1 LLCKYLIEYSK
12 SPFHIPPLSIHSCPG
27 SKFSLSGEETI
38 VLTHQIRGSW
48 SLSHSLLRLLIHIWK
63 IWVAFQLFTLFLFF
77 FFFNN
82 LGVKRLGTTILV
94 YLIIEFWNDVEILSS
109 LGVRHRVEIN
119 TLRISH
125 FFHDFVIRKPWFSNM
140 TRNFVNISFELFLN
154 LDHWWVENQ
163 LGLLWIFWFLFLKSL
178 LETVFNLVDPN
189 IFYLSLENDLFEL
202 VLDQNVVVKV
212 FFDDG
217 EFLVMRNVIVGI
229 T

>member
-1 LLCKYLIEYSK
+1 
-12 SPFHIPPLSIHSCPG
+12 
-27 SKFSLSGEETI
+27 
-38 VLTHQIRGSW
+38 
-48 SLSHSLLRLLIHIWK
+48 
-63 IWVAFQLFTLFLFF
+63 
-77 FFFNN
+77 
-82 LGVKRLGTTILV
+82 
-94 YLIIEFWNDVEILSS
+94 
-109 LGVRHRVEIN
+109 
-119 TLRISH
+119 
-125 FFHDFVIRKPWFSNM
+125 M